1 MTVTSF
7 NHQAETGIPF
17 KTMKN
22 QQDGL
27 VSVIIPDYNHAQYI
41 CDAIQSVL
49 NQEYRQFEI
58 IVVDDGSTDNSRE
71 VVAQFGDDVKYIW
84 QENQGLSAARNTGIA
99 VASGEYI
106 GLLDA
111 DDIYEPDFMSELVSL
126 MAENRGIDGVYC
138 GYRFVDHQNN
148 PLPQIE
154 ARTIPEG
161 QLYQHLLDSNFLV
174 PESMLMRKHCYSRVG
189 SFDISLSAC
198 EDWDMWLRMSSQ
210 YNIAGTT
217 RILTR
222 HRILPGS
229 MSADPQRMLDN
240 RLAVL
245 DKHFG
250 RASEKTNVRNDDVK
264 RAFGRAYLASCVEYL
279 QFGDREK
286 ADTCLQGMANVYP
299 ALLTQLDTYY
309 QLGCGNQPKG
319 QMGDFASL
327 DLEQNTELLLG
338 MLDSLFAQKELVDKI
353 GRYQRPSYAFACYS
367 LALLYYGA
375 RRFPQARHFFLKALI
390 KHPGFGLNRQ
400 FMTTLLKTLAGAKV
414 ITQLKNSKQK
424 LA

>member
-1 MTVTSF
+1 MTLF
-7 NHQAETGIPF
+7 NHQVQSDTPL
-17 KTMKN
+17 KVPKN
-22 QQDGL
+22 QQNGL
-27 VSVIIPDYNHAQYI
+27 VSVIIPNYNHAQYI
-41 CDAIQSVL
+41 SDAIQSVL

-71 VVAQFGDDVKYIW
+71 VVAQFGDKVKYIW

-99 VASGEYI
+99 VANGEYI

-111 DDIYEPDFMSELVSL
+111 DDIYEPDFMSVLVSL
-126 MAENRGIDGVYC
+126 MAEHPDVDGVHC

-161 QLYQHLLDSNFLV
+161 QLYQQLLNSNFLV
-174 PESMLMRKHCYSRVG
+174 PESILVRKHCYSKVG
-189 SFDISLSAC
+189 PFDISLSAC
-198 EDWDMWLRMSSQ
+198 EDWDMWLRMSSRF
-210 YNIAGTT
+210 NIVGTT

-245 DKHFG
+245 NKHFG
-250 RASEKTNVRNDDVK
+250 RASDKNNVRNDNVK

-286 ADTCLQGMANVYP
+286 ADACLQGMANVCP

-319 QMGDFASL
+319 ELGDFATL
-327 DLEQNTELLLG
+327 NLEQNTQLLLG

-353 GRYQRPSYAFACYS
+353 GRYQQPSYAYAYHS
-367 LALLYYGA
+367 LALLYYGT
-375 RRFPQARHFFLKALI
+375 RRFPQARHFFLKALV
-390 KHPGFGLNRQ
+390 KRPRFSMNRQ